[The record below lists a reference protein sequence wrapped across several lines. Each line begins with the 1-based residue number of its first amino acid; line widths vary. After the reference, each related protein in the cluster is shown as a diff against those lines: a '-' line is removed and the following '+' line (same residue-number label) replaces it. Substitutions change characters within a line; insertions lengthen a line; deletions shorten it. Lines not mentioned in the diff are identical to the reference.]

1 MLRFFIDRPIFSS
14 VISIIILIAGGAS
27 LMTMPVEQYPN
38 VVPPEVVVE
47 AAYPGANAGVL
58 ADSVAAPLE
67 QEINGVDDMI
77 YMESSSTDAGTVQ
90 ITVSFQQGT
99 DPDQAT
105 INVNNRVQS
114 AMSSLPQAVRN
125 QGVNVEARSTSI
137 LQVVAL
143 SSKSGDMDT
152 LDISNYAL
160 MNVIDELVR
169 TPGVGNASLFGAQ
182 DYSMRIWLQP
192 DKMAEYNIAPM
203 DIANALREQNAQFA
217 AGRLGGEPAPQDQA
231 FSYTVST
238 PAQMTDPSEFEQ
250 IMLRT
255 TEDGASLRLGDV
267 ARVELGAQN
276 YDFSAN

>member
-125 QGVNVEARSTSI
+125 QG
-137 LQVVAL
+137 
-143 SSKSGDMDT
+143 
-152 LDISNYAL
+152 
-160 MNVIDELVR
+160 
-169 TPGVGNASLFGAQ
+169 
-182 DYSMRIWLQP
+182 
-192 DKMAEYNIAPM
+192 
-203 DIANALREQNAQFA
+203 
-217 AGRLGGEPAPQDQA
+217 
-231 FSYTVST
+231 
-238 PAQMTDPSEFEQ
+238 
-250 IMLRT
+250 
-255 TEDGASLRLGDV
+255 
-267 ARVELGAQN
+267 
-276 YDFSAN
+276 